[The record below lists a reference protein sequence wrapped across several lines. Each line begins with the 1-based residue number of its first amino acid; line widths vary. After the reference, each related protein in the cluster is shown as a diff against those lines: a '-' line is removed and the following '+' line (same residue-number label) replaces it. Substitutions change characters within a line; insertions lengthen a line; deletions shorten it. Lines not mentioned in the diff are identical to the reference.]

1 MGRILGNFWIEGLH
15 RSNPIHAVPIVT
27 LSQFPTPAPNKAFQ
41 PFWLGKAHETV
52 GVLDDNL
59 GNVSIKR
66 FR

>member
-1 MGRILGNFWIEGLH
+1 LH